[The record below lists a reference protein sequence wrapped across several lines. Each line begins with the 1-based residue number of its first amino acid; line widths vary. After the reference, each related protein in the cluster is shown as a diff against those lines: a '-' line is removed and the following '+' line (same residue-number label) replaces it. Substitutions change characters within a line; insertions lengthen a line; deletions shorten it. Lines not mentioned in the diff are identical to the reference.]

1 MKSEI
6 SNSFIG
12 SVIRSYYYVSKLEI
26 PVLTGARN
34 KYPQIYRHSTGPVAH
49 DERPGP
55 NPLMTPLLLV
65 LPATS
70 APQSFRVVYRRQT
83 SGQTP
88 PIEIKCVASVLNIRQ
103 KYLHLS
109 KTKTK
114 TKKQQAELF
123 QKNISNS
130 QYKFFY
136 RN

>member
-49 DERPGP
+49 
-55 NPLMTPLLLV
+55 PLMTPLLLV